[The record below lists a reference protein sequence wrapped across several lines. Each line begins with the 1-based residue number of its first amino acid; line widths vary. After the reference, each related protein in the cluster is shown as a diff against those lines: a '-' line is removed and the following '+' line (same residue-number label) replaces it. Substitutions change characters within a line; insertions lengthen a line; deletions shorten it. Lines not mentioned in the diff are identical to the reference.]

1 MAAKEVKFS
10 ADAREKMLRGV
21 DILANA
27 VKVTLGPKGR
37 NVVLEKSFGAPRI
50 TKDGVT
56 VAKEIELDD
65 KFENMGA
72 QMVREVASKTSDQVG
87 DGTTTATVLA
97 QAIVKEGAKAV
108 AAGMNPM
115 DLKRGIDRAVQVLIE
130 ELEKNSKKITSN
142 DEVAQVATIS
152 ANGDAEIGRFL
163 ADAMKKVGN
172 DGVITVEEA
181 KSLQTELEVVEGMQ
195 FDRGYISPYF
205 VTNAEKMRGELEDPY
220 ILIHEKKLSGL
231 QPLLPLLEAVVQSG
245 KPLLII
251 AEDVEGEALATL
263 VVNKLRG
270 GLKVAAV
277 KAPGFG
283 DRRKAMLQDIAI
295 LTGGNMISEDLG
307 IKLENVT
314 IAMLGRAKNV
324 TIDKENTTIVNG
336 GGKKA
341 DIQARITQIKAE
353 IEETTSD
360 YDREKLQ
367 ERLAKL
373 AGGVA
378 VIRVGGATEVEVKE
392 RKDRVDDALNAT
404 RAAVE
409 EGILPGGGVPLLRA
423 IKTLDKTKAENNDE
437 RHGIEIV
444 KKALSWPARQIALN
458 AGDDGSLVVG
468 RILDKDTYA
477 YGYDAQTGEYGN
489 LVSKGIIDP
498 TKVVRAAL
506 QDAASVAGL
515 LVTTE
520 AMVAEL
526 PKKKAP
532 PAAPGAGM
540 GEMDY

>member
-540 GEMDY
+540 GDMDY